1 MTHFS
6 IETGDLAFEKDYGFL
21 FAENMNE
28 RH

>member
-28 RH
+28 RQ